1 MMAAAYESSFKLSVC
16 LFVSNNPPFVHSL
29 CTCCSTKD
37 VNGSITINGQE
48 RDLRRHRRQTSYI
61 MQDHDLQPMLTVME
75 AMHFST
81 NLRVGDE
88 LSPVQKKDR
97 IREILEAIAL
107 YEARK
112 TRTGQLSGGQKKRLA
127 IALELVT
134 NPPVMFFDEPT
145 R

>member
-1 MMAAAYESSFKLSVC
+1 MRA
-16 LFVSNNPPFVHSL
+16 NL
-29 CTCCSTKD
+29 CRTNGID
-37 VNGSITINGQE
+37 GSITVNGCE
-48 RDLRRHRRQTSYI
+48 RDLRRYRRQTSYI

-75 AMHFST
+75 AMHFSSS
-81 NLRVGDE
+81 LRVSDDE
-88 LSPVQKKDR
+88 LSAAMKKER

-107 YEARK
+107 YDARK

-134 NPPVMFFDEPT
+134 NPPIMFFDEPT

>member
-1 MMAAAYESSFKLSVC
+1 MIAAWSLSHSRS
-16 LFVSNNPPFVHSL
+16 LSL
-29 CTCCSTKD
+29 CRT
-37 VNGSITINGQE
+37 NNIHGSITVNNCE
-48 RDLRRHRRQTSYI
+48 RDLRRYRRQTSYI

-75 AMHFST
+75 AMHFSSS
-81 NLRVGDE
+81 LRVGDE
-88 LSPVQKKDR
+88 LTAAMKKDR

-107 YEARK
+107 YDARK

-134 NPPVMFFDEPT
+134 NPPIMFFDEPT